1 VTPERRKAARDYK
14 TKREQLGTSEAVAAE
29 LGVSR
34 ITLSR
39 RENGHQR
46 ITAEMVLALEALQA
60 RSVAKP
66 PGAKRK

>member
-1 VTPERRKAARDYK
+1 MTPEKYKAAR
-14 TKREQLGTSEAVAAE
+14 EALGTSEAVAAE

-60 RSVAKP
+60 RRVAKP
-66 PGAKRK
+66 SEAKRK